1 MHLLGARARQCNL
14 QSGATRGLKFFA
26 VVPIEEFARKLFQ
39 RPIVKI
45 SPSATPPASTAGSY
59 AAGDARVRQQTRTE
73 EAPSGDDVRV
83 SLSRSE
89 ETASS
94 DGPFDAGRVAAIRQA
109 ISEGRFSI
117 NSGAI
122 ADRLLATARELVQGS
137 PERAGRQA

>member
-1 MHLLGARARQCNL
+1 M
-14 QSGATRGLKFFA
+14 
-26 VVPIEEFARKLFQ
+26 
-39 RPIVKI
+39 KI
-45 SPSATPPASTAGSY
+45 SPSATPPASTASSY
-59 AAGDARVRQQTRTE
+59 AAGDARVREQTRTA
-73 EAPSGDDVRV
+73 EAPSGEDVRV

-122 ADRLLATARELVQGS
+122 ADRLLTTARELVQGS